1 MSTWTYRQ
9 PDGKADSAEA
19 AGAFWWLVAKK
30 RGRLSAK
37 TQISTST
44 RLWHYNFA
52 GRDDHRAKEG
62 KRKIENSQ
70 VPALVKRLPAPR
82 FSSLGRF

>member
-19 AGAFWWLVAKK
+19 AGAFWWPVAKK

-52 GRDDHRAKEG
+52 GAR
-62 KRKIENSQ
+62 
-70 VPALVKRLPAPR
+70 
-82 FSSLGRF
+82 